1 MAQFTGK
8 WEIECSENFGEYMS
22 AIGKSSVFLIKFDTF
37 MFNLKGIQ
45 RFIHSSDL
53 LVISIDALKNEGQH
67 NIIVLK
73 LYSFQGGCNAGC

>member
-1 MAQFTGK
+1 
-8 WEIECSENFGEYMS
+8 MS

-53 LVISIDALKNEGQH
+53 LVISIDALNMKDST
-67 NIIVLK
+67 I
-73 LYSFQGGCNAGC
+73 S

>member
-53 LVISIDALKNEGQH
+53 LVISIDALNMKDST
-67 NIIVLK
+67 I
-73 LYSFQGGCNAGC
+73 S